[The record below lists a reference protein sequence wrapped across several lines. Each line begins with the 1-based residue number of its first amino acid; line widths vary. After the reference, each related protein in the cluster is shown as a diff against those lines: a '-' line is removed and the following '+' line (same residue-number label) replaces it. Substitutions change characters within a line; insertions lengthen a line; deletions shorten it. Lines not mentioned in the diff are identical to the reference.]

1 MVFGRRAVRGIGAGA
16 FIGIAALIACGDD
29 DPTTEPPVAAE
40 VSIYPES
47 ITLTTLGEN
56 RRVFAAVSD
65 QHGEAYTGTISWSSS
80 SPGVFTVNDN
90 GTVTAVANG
99 SGTLTASFQN
109 LSASA
114 SVTVN
119 DNRPPTP
126 RGEIPPLPLSVGGGV
141 LVVQPTAFFE
151 DPNDEVADLTFTT
164 SMGDPTIA
172 GAAQVADQNGVVALL
187 VGGISVGAT
196 EMTIVATDPGGLSA
210 EQVVK
215 VTVDDEGY
223 TAVPGVVASYN
234 RLDVAGVLVD
244 ADDDTSLAI
253 EGRCSPPLRGFV
265 TVVGYIM
272 TINGSAWQ
280 SRADAESEWANI
292 EETLNTEGQLCSY
305 GPKYPGEYR
314 VVFSLTGQVDATSD
328 PITGNYRSENTFTVV
343 DTVTVPNRAPVVTD
357 DAYPY
362 LALAIGAGAPIPVVA
377 SRYFVDPDGDPLTFS
392 VSNSDTATVS
402 AESYEDGSGELVAI
416 MKGVAV
422 GMSSVT
428 VTATDPEGL
437 SADWTFTVLVDDS
450 GATAWPAVYVAN
462 GMLIAFGSELTVCMP
477 PVVDFLSIDGSTYT
491 VHQSKWQTRSDS
503 TAAWA
508 DVAGTERTDARVCP
522 HTATEAGDY
531 RVIYEM
537 SILAVAHAPVARGWV
552 RSPNHF
558 TVSSGGDRR

>member
-1 MVFGRRAVRGIGAGA
+1 MTFRRRAMSRSGPGALIA
-16 FIGIAALIACGDD
+16 LAALIACGDD
-29 DPTTEPPVAAE
+29 GTTTSPPQPTTM
-40 VSIYPES
+40 SISPES
-47 ITLTTLGEN
+47 LTMTTLGDT
-56 RRVFAAVSD
+56 RQFFAAVSD
-65 QHGEAYTGTISWSSS
+65 QHGAAYAATISWSSS
-80 SPGVFTVNDN
+80 APAAFTVDGD

-99 SGTLTASFQN
+99 SGTVTASFQN

-114 SVTVN
+114 SITVN
-119 DNRPPTP
+119 DNRPPMP

-151 DPNDEVADLTFTT
+151 DPNDEVAELTFATR
-164 SMGDPTIA
+164 MGDPA
-172 GAAQVADQNGVVALL
+172 VAAAAQVVDRAGVVSLL
-187 VGGISVGAT
+187 VLGLAVGST
-196 EMTIVATDPGGLSA
+196 EMTIVATDPGGMSA
-210 EQVVK
+210 EHVVD
-215 VTVDDEGY
+215 VTVDGEGY

-253 EGRCSPPLRGFV
+253 EGRCSPPLQGFV

-280 SRADAESEWANI
+280 TRADADSEWTNV
-292 EETLNTEGQLCSY
+292 EETLNTDGRLCSY
-305 GPKYPGEYR
+305 SPKYPGEYR
-314 VVFSLTGQVDATSD
+314 LVFSLTGQVDETSD
-328 PITGNYRSENTFTVV
+328 PITGNYRSENTFTVT
-343 DTVTVPNRAPVVTD
+343 DTVTVPNRAPVVTQ

-362 LALAIGAGAPIPVVA
+362 LALAIGEGAPIPVVA
-377 SRYFVDPDGDPLTFS
+377 SRYFVDPDGDALTFT
-392 VSNSDTATVS
+392 VSNSDTTAVS
-402 AESYEDGSGELVAI
+402 AESHENSAGELVAI

-422 GMSSVT
+422 GMSTVT
-428 VTATDPEGL
+428 VTATDPHGL
-437 SADWTFTVLVDDS
+437 STEWTFTVLVDDS

-522 HTATEAGDY
+522 YTATAAGDY
-531 RVIYEM
+531 RVVYEM
-537 SILAVAHAPVARGWV
+537 SILAADYAPVARGWV

-558 TVSSGGDRR
+558 TVAGSRGPR